1 MVGSLSEWGLRERGI
16 MTGAKGMVKK
26 FGWVLEDKRISTD
39 GKESSDPREKGVL
52 VNFSSL

>member
-1 MVGSLSEWGLRERGI
+1 

>member
-26 FGWVLEDKRISTD
+26 FGWVLGDKRISTD